1 MIVGQLKYVYFWLK
15 SCQNAFD
22 IIKPRSAIEIRCGSR
37 QTPRLLPREISFF
50 SYLPRQ
56 KKMLRQTGIH
66 ISRFCSTFKCF
77 MLN

>member
-22 IIKPRSAIEIRCGSR
+22 IIKPRSVIEIRCGSR

-50 SYLPRQ
+50 SYLHRQ
-56 KKMLRQTGIH
+56 KKCRGKLESIFLDFVQQ
-66 ISRFCSTFKCF
+66 SNVLC
-77 MLN
+77 